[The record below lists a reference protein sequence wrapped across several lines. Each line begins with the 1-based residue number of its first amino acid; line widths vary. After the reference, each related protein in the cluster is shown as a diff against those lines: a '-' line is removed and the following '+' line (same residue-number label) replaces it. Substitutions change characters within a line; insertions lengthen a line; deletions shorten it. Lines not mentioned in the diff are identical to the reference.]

1 MKIPEQDW
9 DNYEDYLEEVTP
21 RFHFVQPR
29 NNERDEAARERQ
41 EQRAAARENKQNQFD
56 R

>member
-1 MKIPEQDW
+1 MKIREQDW
-9 DNYEDYLEEVTP
+9 DNYEDFLEEVVTT
-21 RFHFVQPR
+21 RYSAPR

-41 EQRAAARENKQNQFD
+41 EAIRAARENKLDN